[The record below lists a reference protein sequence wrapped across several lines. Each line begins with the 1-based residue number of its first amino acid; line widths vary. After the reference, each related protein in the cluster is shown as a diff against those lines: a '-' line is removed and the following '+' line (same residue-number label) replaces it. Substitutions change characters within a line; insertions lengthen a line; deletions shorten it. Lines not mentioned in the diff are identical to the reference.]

1 MTYVLVQC
9 HLPNRDQRELLMR
22 PDLGDI
28 EHRQTIILSL
38 MRLHDLDKQ
47 TPGWTIPTGDRAKQL
62 PGMEVR
68 VRTRK
73 SRGLFGGYIPY
84 SLQRTKMELAIL
96 EGSVGSNELER
107 MHAKG
112 CYTTNRGWD
121 TTGAEQ
127 VD

>member
-9 HLPNRDQRELLMR
+9 HLPNRNQRELFMR
-22 PDLGDI
+22 PNLGDI
-28 EHRQTIILSL
+28 EHRQTISLSL

-47 TPGWTIPTGDRAKQL
+47 TPGRIIPTGDRAKQL

-68 VRTRK
+68 VCTRK
-73 SRGLFGGYIPY
+73 SRGLLGGYIPY
-84 SLQRTKMELAIL
+84 ALQRTKVELAVL
-96 EGSVGSNELER
+96 EGSVRSNEFEC

-112 CYTTNRGWD
+112 CYATNGGWD
-121 TTGAEQ
+121 ATRAKK